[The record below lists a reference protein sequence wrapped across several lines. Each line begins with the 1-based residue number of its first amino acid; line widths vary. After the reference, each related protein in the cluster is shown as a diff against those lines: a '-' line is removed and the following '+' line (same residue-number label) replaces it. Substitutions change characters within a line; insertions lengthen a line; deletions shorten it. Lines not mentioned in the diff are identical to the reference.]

1 MLEWGPRI
9 MHNGQKQWNVLVTGG
24 AGYVGSSLV
33 PKLLAHGHNV
43 TVLDLYIYGEDIFSQ
58 HRDNPRLRE
67 VKGDIRDPA
76 TVKSALEGANA
87 VIHLACISNDPSF
100 ELNPDLGKSIN
111 YDSFLP
117 LVRASKDAGVKRFIY
132 ASSSSVYGVKDEP
145 EVTEELSLQPL
156 TDYSKFKAMCE
167 DVLDAEREPGFVT
180 LTLRPSTVCG
190 YAPRQRL
197 DVVVNILSNFAYHT
211 GKIRVFGGAQK
222 RPNIHIEDMTDL
234 YCFMLQQP
242 DSAING
248 QVFNAGYENH
258 TVIQLAN
265 LVNDVMGGK
274 LGIDVQ
280 PTDDMRSYHVSS
292 AKLQRALG
300 FSASHSIEDAVRG
313 LVDAFKA
320 NRLHDPMNNPMYFNI
335 KRMQQLALR

>member
-1 MLEWGPRI
+1 MGKKL
-9 MHNGQKQWNVLVTGG
+9 WNVMVTGG
-24 AGYVGSSLV
+24 AGYVGSALV
-33 PKLLAHGHNV
+33 PKLLAEGHTV
-43 TVLDLYIYGEDIFSQ
+43 TVLDLYMYGENLFAA
-58 HRDNPRLRE
+58 HRTNPRFRE
-67 VKGDIRDPA
+67 VKGDLRDA
-76 TVKSALEGANA
+76 AAVKKALQGANA

-111 YDSFLP
+111 FDCFLP
-117 LVRASKDAGVKRFIY
+117 LVRASKEAGVNRFLY
-132 ASSSSVYGVKDEP
+132 ASSSSVYGVKGEA
-145 EVTEELSLQPL
+145 EVTEELALQPL

-180 LTLRPSTVCG
+180 CTLRPSTVCG

-222 RPNIHIEDMTDL
+222 RPNIHVEDMTDL

-242 DSAING
+242 DVAIDG

-258 TVIQLAN
+258 TVMQLAN
-265 LVNDVMGGK
+265 LVNGVMGGK
-274 LGIDVQ
+274 LAIDVQ

-292 AKLQRALG
+292 SKLQRSLG
-300 FSASHSIEDAVRG
+300 FAASHSIDEAVRG
-313 LVDAFKA
+313 LVDAFKDH
-320 NRLHDPMNNPMYFNI
+320 RLQDPMNNPMYFNI
-335 KRMQQLALR
+335 KRMQQLNLR